1 MKNLESEELE
11 RYRIQAPQTMVEGFN
26 ALLPE
31 SKVYSFQFPVGDANL
46 TTNVSICNDWRG
58 KVSTRIS
65 ASIRDR
71 HLRTRAVKPN
81 ELYIYQAFLQ
91 NPDECLVWQY
101 NPMLQRMRASLFKS
115 YMGLQAPIKMN
126 NLILHTHEYNGQL
139 PPLKEAY
146 EKQLDGGKLYVKGTI
161 GEWQFIHVYTK
172 EFLPWVTLEKIAEKE
187 FGEKLVQVFFNRE
200 TSEHPD
206 EFVIWYHPNAQNLL

>member
-1 MKNLESEELE
+1 MKNLESEELG
-11 RYRIQAPQTMVEGFN
+11 RYRVQSPQAMVEGFN

-31 SKVYSFQFPVGDANL
+31 SKVYSFQFPAGDATL
-46 TTNVSICNDWRG
+46 TTNVSISNDWRG

-65 ASIRDR
+65 ASVRDR
-71 HLRTRAVKPN
+71 SARIRAVKLS

-101 NPMLQRMRASLFKS
+101 NPMLQKMRAEIFKS

-126 NLILHTHEYNGQL
+126 NFILHTHEYNGHL

-146 EKQLDGGKLYVKGTI
+146 EKQLEAGKFYVKGTV
-161 GEWQFIHVYTK
+161 GEWQFIRVYTK
-172 EFLPWVTLEKIAEKE
+172 ELLPWVKLGKIAEKE
-187 FGEKLVQVFFNRE
+187 FGGKLVQVFFNKE
-200 TSEHPD
+200 TSEHPN